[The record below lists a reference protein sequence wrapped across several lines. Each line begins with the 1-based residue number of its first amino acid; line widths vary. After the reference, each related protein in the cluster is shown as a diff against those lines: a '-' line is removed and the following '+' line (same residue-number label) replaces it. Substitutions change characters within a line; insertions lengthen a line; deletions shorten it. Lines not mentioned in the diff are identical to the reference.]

1 LPDPFDQLIGNAVAT
16 SRLRAALRTER
27 GGVVRCHAYLL
38 TGPAGI
44 GKTALA
50 RAMAA
55 ALLCTAPEAAE
66 APCGACRA
74 CRLATK
80 GAHPDFRLVE
90 PESGRR
96 GVTIEQVRQLEHDA
110 GLRPYEADRKAL
122 VVTDAETMSDPAAN
136 ALLKTLEEPPADTV
150 LILTAN
156 DVSQVLPTIASRCR
170 EVPLRPVPAAEIEAG
185 LLARGVPP
193 ETARHL
199 ARLAGG
205 RPGWAIA
212 AVDDPERIEDH
223 RRQVDLLETLLAR
236 PHRERLPAAAK
247 FSDRGAT
254 KDVLDVWIGW
264 WRDALLVQQDLPA
277 LVTNVD
283 RVEAL
288 RRLGAAHPPV
298 AVWHALKRIQET
310 RQQVDANASVQLAL
324 EALLLDLPDPAA
336 ATAATA

>member
-1 LPDPFDQLIGNAVAT
+1 MPGPFDELIGNAQAAG
-16 SRLRAALRTER
+16 RLRAALRAER
-27 GGVVRCHAYLL
+27 GRPVRCHAYLL
-38 TGPAGI
+38 TGPAGV
-44 GKTALA
+44 GKTTLA

-55 ALLCTAPEAAE
+55 ALVCTAPEAGE
-66 APCGACRA
+66 VPCGACRA

-80 GAHPDFRLVE
+80 GAHPDVRLIE
-90 PESGRR
+90 PEPGSR
-96 GVTIEQVRQLEHDA
+96 GVKIDQVRRLEHDA
-110 GLRPYEADRKAL
+110 NLRPYEADRKAMVL
-122 VVTDAETMSDPAAN
+122 TGADSMVIEAAN
-136 ALLKTLEEPPADTV
+136 ALLKTLEEPPADTL

-156 DVSQVLPTIASRCR
+156 DISQVLPTIASRCR
-170 EVPLRPVPAAEIEAG
+170 EVPLRPVPAGEIEAG
-185 LLARGVPP
+185 LAARAVPP
-193 ETARHL
+193 ETARRL

-205 RPGWAIA
+205 RPGWALA
-212 AVDDPERIEDH
+212 AADDPERIESHD
-223 RRQVDLLETLLAR
+223 RQVELLESLLAR

-277 LVTNVD
+277 LVVNVD

-298 AVWHALKRIQET
+298 AVWHALRRIQET
-310 RQQVDANASVQLAL
+310 RQQIDANASVQLAL

-336 ATAATA
+336 ATA